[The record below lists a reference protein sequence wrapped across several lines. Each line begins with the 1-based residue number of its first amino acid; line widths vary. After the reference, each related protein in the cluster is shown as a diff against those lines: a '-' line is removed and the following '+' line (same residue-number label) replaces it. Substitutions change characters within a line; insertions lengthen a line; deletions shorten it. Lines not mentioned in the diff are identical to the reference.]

1 MPGTVTVLCKLPMG
15 LHLRL
20 HAWEETNE
28 LVMGGGSRKGKVAR
42 PTGHEVILNGTSARH
57 GQARLDAKGEFVL
70 MVDGYA
76 ATPNVDKDFWD
87 KWLDQNKEHD
97 MVRNN
102 LILAH
107 EKPGEANIM
116 AKDGATLRSGLEP
129 LTPTLTDAAGRV
141 IQSDPRASKSITR
154 FDGAKEA

>member
-28 LVMGGGSRKGKVAR
+28 LVMGGGTRKGKVAR

-57 GQARLDAKGEFVL
+57 GQARLDAAGNFVL

-97 MVRNN
+97 
-102 LILAH
+102 A
-107 EKPGEANIM
+107 A
-116 AKDGATLRSGLEP
+116 LRSGLEP